1 MEETAQLRV
10 GSHVLIQLGREL
22 VTDVE
27 QAILE
32 CVKNSYDADSPGCR
46 IEIDTREQG
55 TLYEHGTA
63 DKLARFTA
71 PAENV
76 VVIVKPSEGAE
87 KPADAAD
94 PTALVT
100 RQLDYMGR
108 ITIEDTGDGLDPDQL
123 RSSWLVISKSR
134 KRTAGGPKAKTFRKR
149 TPLGDKGLGRL
160 GTMKLGDILLI
171 ETATSPESDLWRA
184 QFRWADCD
192 VADTVDQIPVQIT
205 NKTNSAGFKGTRV
218 SILGLNDMPEW
229 RRPRRLNEIARSLAQ
244 LISPFEATSTFPVG
258 IVLDGVDQSLSG
270 LANEVLARAVA
281 EFHFRW
287 EDDPLTG
294 NRRLVARALMRKR
307 LLASER
313 NDKQKHKTERAFNGP
328 DRGEGFAKALK
339 SSSRMKQY
347 DHVEVADDAPWYLEI
362 KRTFNWSDFFIEE
375 GLASTR
381 DPGPFIGSF
390 YYFHLNDRGPDE
402 AAAAGVGVDSSV
414 IKSMAG
420 ISILR
425 DGFKVRSPGDWLG
438 LSSEMTSG
446 STYGLRVDNTV
457 GYFALTG
464 AENFNLVE
472 KSDREGFV
480 EDATYRGFHT
490 IAMRCQRFASEAMG
504 NARRTL
510 DKYVKDL
517 DDRDA
522 VQAGASLN
530 PLADISSNLHSAQHV
545 KDVADKA
552 ASDLDRSIR
561 EIESGSESSADVVNK
576 TMRVMKATM
585 AAIDEVRSKIVP
597 PGGSDAALRRLQR
610 DMDDRQQQMVGLFES
625 AAVGLSA
632 RGLAHELRTHL
643 AEIRQRANAIEKST
657 KGSSGHQSI
666 LPDLRAIRASC
677 SAISGAASLID
688 PMLPR
693 SRATKDTFSLGEFVA
708 EYFANRRL
716 SLEKSE
722 IAIEV
727 LRPTEPTVVRM
738 NRSRL
743 LQVLDNLV
751 RNSAYWLRRAA
762 TSGVH
767 PIDRKI
773 TVQIDGRGFVLFD
786 GGEGVDPHVEESLFE
801 MFVTTKPE
809 GDPGQG
815 LGLFIISELL
825 SLDACTISLDT
836 ERNPLGRRFKFDVDL
851 HAVLFSGDHK

>member
-1 MEETAQLRV
+1 MEELGQLRV

-46 IEIDTREQG
+46 IEINTREQG
-55 TLYEHGTA
+55 TLYENGA
-63 DKLARFTA
+63 ASRLAKFTE
-71 PAENV
+71 PAESV
-76 VVIVKPSEGAE
+76 RVLVTLDEVAE
-87 KPADAAD
+87 EPTETDD
-94 PTALVT
+94 PISTASVT
-100 RQLDYMGR
+100 RQLDYTGR
-108 ITIEDTGDGLDPDQL
+108 ITIEDHGDGLNSDQL
-123 RSSWLVISKSR
+123 KSSWLVISKSR
-134 KRTAGGPKAKTFRKR
+134 KRTASGPKAKTRRGR

-171 ETATSPESDLWRA
+171 ETATSAQSELWRA
-184 QFRWADCD
+184 QFRWADCEI
-192 VADTVDQIPVQIT
+192 ADTVDQIPVQIA
-205 NKTNSAGFKGTRV
+205 SAPNLDGFKGTRV

-229 RRPRRLNEIARSLAQ
+229 RRPKRLNEITKSLAQ

-270 LANEVLARAVA
+270 MADEVLSRAIA
-281 EFHFRW
+281 EFHFSW
-287 EDDPLTG
+287 EDDPQTG

-313 NDKQKHKTERAFNGP
+313 NEKQRHKTDRAFNGP
-328 DRGEGFAKALK
+328 DKGKGLAKSLM
-339 SSSRMKQY
+339 SSGRMKQY
-347 DHVEVADDAPWYLEI
+347 DEVNVHDDGPWYLEI
-362 KRTFNWSDFFIEE
+362 ERIFKWSDFFIEN
-375 GLASTR
+375 GLASTL
-381 DPGPFIGSF
+381 DPGPFTGSF

-402 AAAAGVGVDSSV
+402 AAAAGVGVDSAL
-414 IKSMAG
+414 IKSMSG

-438 LSSEMTSG
+438 VSSEMTSG

-464 AENFNLVE
+464 AENFGLVE

-490 IAMRCQRFASEAMG
+490 IALRCQRFASEAME

-517 DDRDA
+517 DDKEA
-522 VQAGASLN
+522 AQAGASVN
-530 PLADISSNLHSAQHV
+530 PIDDISSNLQSAQQV
-545 KDVADKA
+545 KAAADKA
-552 ASDLDRSIR
+552 ARELDRTIKD
-561 EIESGSESSADVVNK
+561 IESGLAPDADVVTETVK
-576 TMRVMKATM
+576 VMKSTM
-585 AAIDEVRSKIVP
+585 AAIDQVRSKMMP
-597 PGGSDAALRRLQR
+597 EGSDAALKRLKR
-610 DMDDRQQQMVGLFES
+610 DIDDRQQQMVGLFES

-643 AEIRQRANAIEKST
+643 AEIRQRANSIEKSA
-657 KGSSGHQSI
+657 KGISGQPSV

-677 SAISGAASLID
+677 SAISSAASLID

-693 SRATKDTFSLGEFVA
+693 SRATKETLSLEDFVR
-708 EYFANRRL
+708 EYFENRRL

-722 IAIEV
+722 IAFEIV
-727 LRPTEPTVVRM
+727 LPSKPTLVRI
-738 NRSRL
+738 NQSRL

-751 RNSAYWLRRAA
+751 RNSVYWLRRTAPESVA
-762 TSGVH
+762 
-767 PIDRKI
+767 RKI
-773 TVQIDGRGFVLFD
+773 VVEIDERGFVLSD
-786 GGEGVDPHVEESLFE
+786 TGLGVDPHVEEALFE
-801 MFVTTKPE
+801 MFITTKPE

-825 SLDACTISLDT
+825 ALDACTISLAP
-836 ERNPLGRRFKFDVDL
+836 ERNAFGHRFKFDVDL
-851 HAVLFSGDHK
+851 QAVLFVGETK

>member
-63 DKLARFTA
+63 GRLARFTA

-76 VVIVKPSEGAE
+76 DVLVTPSEGADE
-87 KPADAAD
+87 PAGGDD

-100 RQLDYMGR
+100 RQLDYIGR
-108 ITIEDTGDGLDPDQL
+108 ITIEDTGDGMDPDQL

-134 KRTAGGPKAKTFRKR
+134 KRTADGPKAKTPRGR

-160 GTMKLGDILLI
+160 GTMKLGDILMI
-171 ETATSPESDLWRA
+171 ESATSPESVLWRA

-192 VADTVDQIPVQIT
+192 IADTVDQIPVQIS
-205 NKTNSAGFKGTRV
+205 NEANSARFKGTRV

-229 RRPRRLNEIARSLAQ
+229 RRSKRLNEITRSLAQ

-287 EDDPLTG
+287 EDDPQTG
-294 NRRLVARALMRKR
+294 NRRLVARARMRKR

-313 NDKQKHKTERAFNGP
+313 NENQKRKTERAFNGP

-339 SSSRMKQY
+339 SSGRMKQY
-347 DHVEVADDAPWYLEI
+347 DKVEVFDDAPWYLEI
-362 KRTFNWSDFFIEE
+362 ERTFNWSDFFIEE

-381 DPGPFIGSF
+381 DPGPFTGSF

-402 AAAAGVGVDSSV
+402 AAAAGVGVDSAT

-438 LSSEMTSG
+438 LSSGMTSG

-464 AENFNLVE
+464 AENFGLVE

-490 IAMRCQRFASEAMG
+490 IAQRCQRFASEAME
-504 NARRTL
+504 NTRRTL

-522 VQAGASLN
+522 IQEGASLD
-530 PLADISSNLHSAQHV
+530 PLADISSNLQSAQHV

-552 ASDLDRSIR
+552 ASDLDRSIK
-561 EIESGSESSADVVNK
+561 EIEGGLDSGVDVVNE
-576 TMRVMKATM
+576 TMKVMKATM

-597 PGGSDAALRRLQR
+597 PGGSDAALKRLKR
-610 DMDDRQQQMVGLFES
+610 DMDDKQQQMVGLFES

-693 SRATKDTFSLGEFVA
+693 SRATKDTFSLGDFVG
-708 EYFANRRL
+708 EYFENRRL

-722 IAIEV
+722 ITVEV
-727 LRPTEPTVVRM
+727 VLPPEPTVVRM

-751 RNSAYWLRRAA
+751 RNSAYWLRRAS
-762 TSGVH
+762 TSGPRPV
-767 PIDRKI
+767 DRNI

-825 SLDACTISLDT
+825 ALDACTISLGT
-836 ERNPLGRRFKFDVDL
+836 ERNPSGRRFKFDVDL
-851 HAVLFSGDHK
+851 HAVLFTGDRK